1 MVNTW
6 ICTSDDHPI
15 CFFITKPE
23 RHMWT
28 ANAAVDDNWVPCMAG
43 YRGERPKDRV
53 RGVWQNLFWGGP
65 SWFLHW
71 QWWAAVQR
79 QRVHIR
85 NSGGRVS
92 RTLRARNTHGGG
104 DMQWRTNNVVGQCVH
119 PCGPHLII
127 GFVPSL
133 PCTTV
138 SVNLH

>member
-65 SWFLHW
+65 YGSCTG
-71 QWWAAVQR
+71 
-79 QRVHIR
+79 
-85 NSGGRVS
+85 SGGLWSKGRG
-92 RTLRARNTHGGG
+92 RTSGTQGGG
-104 DMQWRTNNVVGQCVH
+104 
-119 PCGPHLII
+119 
-127 GFVPSL
+127 
-133 PCTTV
+133 
-138 SVNLH
+138 SVER